1 MVRGL
6 WRCRPGPDDPE
17 PSGRRKQLV
26 RRAGPRRS
34 LLVSRWR
41 FTVALRS
48 VLKDSPVWAALLDA
62 WRHGAVVA
70 GSSAG
75 AMVLGDPMVDP
86 RGGALTLG
94 LGLVGHLAVLPH
106 YDTWS
111 PEKAHRTVQLA
122 TGHLRIAAVDER
134 TALIRDPDGRWR
146 AAGAGT
152 GRGVRRRQAGGS
164 WKSGLSITSGF
175 AAGSPLPQRLHPLPL
190 NASVAFPSTVRARKS
205 RRRDPGSEGAR
216 TSKFRGQTSRAGLS
230 LPRSVDARRPAA
242 VGAFGLTMP
251 LPGPVPLNASVA
263 RSVHSSRQEG
273 LSARSRERS
282 CPVRAGFTG
291 QTSRAGLTLPRSV
304 DARRPAAVGAFG

>member
-1 MVRGL
+1 MSAEEPVAPQADGQPPGPLALVGGWEWTDGCDFDRELWEASGRAEALILPTAAAYEHPDRAVEVARKWFASFGASARGL
-6 WRCRPGPDDPE
+6 MIL
-17 PSGRRKQLV
+17 SRRDAENDVFAQEV
-26 RRAGPRRS
+26 RAA
-34 LLVSRWR
+34 R
-41 FTVALRS
+41 FLYLGGGSPLHLRS
-48 VLKDSPVWAALLDA
+48 VLKDSPVWAALTDA

-152 GRGVRRRQAGGS
+152 V
-164 WKSGLSITSGF
+164 
-175 AAGSPLPQRLHPLPL
+175 
-190 NASVAFPSTVRARKS
+190 TVY
-205 RRRDPGSEGAR
+205 
-216 TSKFRGQTSRAGLS
+216 
-230 LPRSVDARRPAA
+230 VDGKPAA
-242 VGAFGLTMP
+242 LEM
-251 LPGPVPLNASVA
+251 LAS
-263 RSVHSSRQEG
+263 R
-273 LSARSRERS
+273 
-282 CPVRAGFTG
+282 
-291 QTSRAGLTLPRSV
+291 
-304 DARRPAAVGAFG
+304 